1 MQRMRIPAVFF
12 DNAPREGDAPRVVD
26 SPRVG
31 NSPSVE
37 LLPIMLMLP
46 DESVGDRYL
55 IMLFPIRV
63 VFDKPGQP

>member
-12 DNAPREGDAPRVVD
+12 DNAPSVGD
-26 SPRVG
+26 SPIVG
-31 NSPSVE
+31 NSPNVE
-37 LLPIMLMLP
+37 LLPVMLMLP